1 MAYTA
6 WKNSDNA
13 AIASK
18 IRPFGNLVN
27 LFTRSTASITT
38 AATTD
43 VVPLPGAT
51 NKNYVTS
58 GLVTNAGTVGVWCN
72 IIDDGT
78 NVLYTGYA
86 GPGNGFIIP
95 PGVFTTTEANMKI
108 QIVTETAGG
117 IDVRCTLVGY
127 IDLSIAPF

>member
-1 MAYTA
+1 MAYTQ

-18 IRPFGNLVN
+18 IMPFGNLVQ
-27 LFTRSTASITT
+27 LFTYSTASITT

-51 NKNYVTS
+51 RKNYVQS
-58 GLVTNAGTVGVWCN
+58 GIVTNAGTVGVWVK

-95 PGVFTTTEANMKI
+95 PGVFTTTEANMKV
-108 QIVTETAGG
+108 QIVTESAGG
-117 IDVRCTLVGY
+117 INVRCTLTGY
-127 IDLSIAPF
+127 VDLSSAPF

>member
-1 MAYTA
+1 MSYTA

-27 LFTRSTASITT
+27 LFTRSTASVTT
-38 AATTD
+38 AVTTD
-43 VVPLPGAT
+43 IVNAPGA
-51 NKNYVTS
+51 NYKNYVTS
-58 GLVTNAGTVGVWCN
+58 GLVTNAGTVGVWVK
-72 IIDDGT
+72 IQDDGT
-78 NVLYTGYA
+78 NILYTGYA
-86 GPGNGFIIP
+86 AAGSGFIIP

-108 QIVTETAGG
+108 QMVTESAGG

-127 IDLSIAPF
+127 VDLASAPF